1 MARQSRHVPPEVLEL
16 VRGLEAEPGPIG
28 RFFRLF
34 RRYPIAWVAILI
46 VLGVSAAF
54 APWVAPYDPIRDA
67 DFTAVRVP
75 PFWQEGGSTAHLLG
89 TDPVGR
95 DVLSRVIH
103 GSRVS
108 LMVATVAIIT
118 GTIVGTALG
127 LISGFLGGQVD
138 EVIMRFVDMWL
149 SLPFILLALV
159 IAIVLGQSYG
169 VMFLLLA
176 LISWTGFVRPVRGEV
191 LSLKTR
197 DYVQAARIAGAST
210 LHILVHHILPGVT
223 STVIVL
229 ATLRAGGLVL
239 AESVLSYLGVGIPP
253 PTPTW
258 GGMVADGRNYLDDN
272 WWISTM
278 PGIGIFLLVMS
289 LNFVGDWLRDR
300 WDPRLRQQI

>member
-1 MARQSRHVPPEVLEL
+1 MTHQSRRVPPEVLER
-16 VRGLEAEPGPIG
+16 VRELEAEPGPIG

-34 RRYPIAWVAILI
+34 RRYPIVWAVILI
-46 VLGVSAAF
+46 ILGISAAF
-54 APWVAPYDPIRDA
+54 APWISPYDPIRDA

-108 LMVATVAIIT
+108 LMVATVAIIS
-118 GTIVGTALG
+118 GTIFGTALG
-127 LISGFLGGQVD
+127 LISGFMGGQVD

-210 LHILVHHILPGVT
+210 LHSLVHHILPGVT

-258 GGMVADGRNYLDDN
+258 GGMVADGRNYLDGN

>member
-1 MARQSRHVPPEVLEL
+1 MVEQSDRTPLEVAVRVRRLET
-16 VRGLEAEPGPIG
+16 EPGPVG

-34 RRYPIAWVAILI
+34 RRYPIIWVAILI
-46 VLGVSAAF
+46 LLGVCAAF
-54 APWVAPYDPIRDA
+54 APWVAPYNPVRDA

-75 PFWQEGGSTAHLLG
+75 PFWQDGGSTAHLLG

-103 GSRVS
+103 GARVS
-108 LMVATVAIIT
+108 LMVATVAIVS

-127 LISGFLGGQVD
+127 LVSGFMGGQVD

-159 IAIVLGQSYG
+159 IAIAMGQSYG

-197 DYVQAARIAGAST
+197 DYVEAARIAGSST
-210 LHILVHHILPGVT
+210 TRILIKHILPGVT

-239 AESVLSYLGVGIPP
+239 AESILSYLGVGIPP

-258 GGMVADGRNYLDDN
+258 GGMVADGRNYLEDN